1 MPIMSAQ
8 TTFQSSR
15 LAILILIA
23 GCLLVLL
30 GCAGKPNPKDTVMD
44 LFTAL
49 HADDTTMIR
58 QSIDAGRAW
67 RSVSL
72 DLKQP
77 DDSLLTDIPWAERLE
92 SSLTGDGRLRSRWM
106 KMQVVIGLTD
116 IMADSA
122 TVEVSFIDR
131 DTRVQF
137 YSKMALVFQNNHWKI
152 VAFAM

>member
-1 MPIMSAQ
+1 MDTQLRYRFPGLAVFTAIMAC
-8 TTFQSSR
+8 
-15 LAILILIA
+15 LALS
-23 GCLLVLL
+23 L

-49 HADDTTMIR
+49 HADDTTMVL
-58 QSIDAGRAW
+58 QSVDTGRAW

-77 DDSLLTDIPWAERLE
+77 ADSLLTAISWGERLE
-92 SSLTGDGRLRSRWM
+92 SALTGDGRLRSRWI
-106 KMQVVIGLTD
+106 KMQVVIGETE
-116 IMADSA
+116 IKADSA

-131 DTRVQF
+131 DTRIQF
-137 YSKMALVFQNNHWKI
+137 YSRMALVFQDGHWRI

>member
-1 MPIMSAQ
+1 MDTQIRYRFPG
-8 TTFQSSR
+8 
-15 LAILILIA
+15 LAIFAAITV
-23 GCLLVLL
+23 CLSL

-49 HADDTTMIR
+49 HADDTTMVLR
-58 QSIDAGRAW
+58 SVDTGRAW

-77 DDSLLTDIPWAERLE
+77 DDSLLTAIPWGERLE
-92 SSLTGDGRLRSRWM
+92 SALTGDGRLRSRWT
-106 KMQVVIGLTD
+106 KMQVVIGETE
-116 IMADSA
+116 IKADSA

-131 DTRVQF
+131 DTRIQF
-137 YSKMALVFQNNHWKI
+137 YSKMALVFYDDHWRI